1 VVVVDLVLAVGELD
15 DGVVGADAVA
25 VVAAEAVAAGH
36 AAACLVQGR
45 AGVEP
50 AGHLV
55 EGADP
60 PGRLEPGPHGVRRVG
75 VIPGVEAAERRQL
88 MLGRGVVRACPQPR
102 VDVAGC
108 LLAVADGHG
117 DGALG
122 GHHVPAGEDARVAG
136 HQVGTDLDHAIGERH
151 PGHVLQHGQVGVLA

>member
-1 VVVVDLVLAVGELD
+1 MYFMSSSCASVSPPGHHLVIEHRLPDSTSRSGFLGAHLDGATGAFGGAQAAALAVVVVDLVLAVGELD

-36 AAACLVQGR
+36 AAARLVQRR

-60 PGRLEPGPHGVRRVG
+60 PGRLEPGPHGVRRIG
-75 VIPGVEAAERRQL
+75 VIPGVQGTER
-88 MLGRGVVRACPQPR
+88 G
-102 VDVAGC
+102 
-108 LLAVADGHG
+108 
-117 DGALG
+117 
-122 GHHVPAGEDARVAG
+122 
-136 HQVGTDLDHAIGERH
+136 
-151 PGHVLQHGQVGVLA
+151 